1 MEEGWI
7 NASWVISLSE
17 SWVTFENVCM
27 SLDISPLLTF
37 CQISCIF
44 IQINF
49 IPKGLFPSESMS
61 DCNAPVLVLNIP

>member
-7 NASWVISLSE
+7 DASWVISLSE

-37 CQISCIF
+37 CQTSCM
-44 IQINF
+44 INF
-49 IPKGLFPSESMS
+49 TPKGLFPSESMS
-61 DCNAPVLVLNIP
+61 DSNVPVFVRNIP

>member
-7 NASWVISLSE
+7 DASRVISLSE

-37 CQISCIF
+37 CQTSCIST
-44 IQINF
+44 QINF
-49 IPKGLFPSESMS
+49 TPKGLFPSESVS
-61 DCNAPVLVLNIP
+61 DSNAPVLVLNIP